1 MTAPS
6 TSPAASTSAAGHA
19 AQSNYYRP
27 GRLMRALRFGLTTSQ
42 RLWPALGVR
51 AAYRLFG
58 TPLPPKWIYRGQGPG
73 AEWRREGW
81 AFEHASVGIYHLAAQ
96 DSGAESPP
104 VVLLVHGWG
113 GHAGQMLPL
122 AQALAAAG
130 LRPVLLELPAHG
142 RSAGTLSNSAQF
154 ARAIAY
160 VAARLAADGHA
171 LRAAVAHS
179 LGANGLALAAA
190 RGLPAERLVLLAP
203 PASPREYT
211 RYFAHTFGLSEATRL
226 AMQRLFEA
234 REGVLMPQ
242 LEPAAV
248 GPRIAQPTLIVHDRE
263 DRVNRFADAE
273 AYRDAIAGARLVA
286 TQGLGHR
293 RILKEQEV
301 LAQVARF
308 LAQP

>member
-1 MTAPS
+1 MTG
-6 TSPAASTSAAGHA
+6 TSTSAAGHA
-19 AQSNYYRP
+19 APSNYYRP
-27 GRLMRALRFGLTTSQ
+27 GRLLRALRFGLTTSQ

-58 TPLPPKWIYRGQGPG
+58 TPLPPKWLYRGQGPG
-73 AEWRREGW
+73 AEWRREAW
-81 AFEHASVGIYHLAAQ
+81 AFEDASVGIYHLAAQ
-96 DSGAESPP
+96 DSGAESAP

-122 AQALAAAG
+122 AQAVAAAG

-142 RSAGTLSNSAQF
+142 RSAGTMSNSPQF

-226 AMQRLFEA
+226 AMQRRLES
-234 REGVLMPQ
+234 REGVLMAQ
-242 LEPAAV
+242 LEPGAV

-273 AYRDAIAGARLVA
+273 AYRDAIGSARLVA
-286 TQGLGHR
+286 TQGWGHR
-293 RILKEQEV
+293 RILKEAAV
-301 LAQVARF
+301 LAHVAGF
-308 LAQP
+308 VTSPAS

>member
-1 MTAPS
+1 MTS
-6 TSPAASTSAAGHA
+6 TSTPAAGHA
-19 AQSNYYRP
+19 AQSNYYKPSRT
-27 GRLMRALRFGLTTSQ
+27 MRALRFGLTTSQ

-58 TPLPPKWIYRGQGPG
+58 TPLPPKWLYRGQGPG

-81 AFEHASVGIYHLAAQ
+81 AFEDASVGIYHLAAQ
-96 DSGAESPP
+96 DSGAESAP

-122 AQALAAAG
+122 AQAVAAAG

-142 RSAGTLSNSAQF
+142 RSAGTMSNSPQF

-160 VAARLAADGHA
+160 VTARLAADGRA

-190 RGLPAERLVLLAP
+190 RGLSAERLVLLAP

-211 RYFAHTFGLSEATRL
+211 RYFAHTFGLNEATRL
-226 AMQRLFEA
+226 AMQRLFES

-248 GPRIAQPTLIVHDRE
+248 GPRIAQPTLIVHDRD

-286 TQGLGHR
+286 TQGWGHR
-293 RILKEQEV
+293 RILKEAEV
-301 LAQVARF
+301 LAQVTRF
-308 LAQP
+308 VAAD

>member
-1 MTAPS
+1 MTS
-6 TSPAASTSAAGHA
+6 TSTPAAGHA
-19 AQSNYYRP
+19 AQSNYYKPSRT
-27 GRLMRALRFGLTTSQ
+27 MRALRFGLTTSQ

-58 TPLPPKWIYRGQGPG
+58 TPLPPKWLYRGQGPG

-81 AFEHASVGIYHLAAQ
+81 AFEDASVGIYHLAAQ
-96 DSGAESPP
+96 DSGAESAP

-122 AQALAAAG
+122 AQAVAAAG

-142 RSAGTLSNSAQF
+142 RSAGTMSNSPQF

-160 VAARLAADGHA
+160 VTARLVADGHA

-211 RYFAHTFGLSEATRL
+211 RYFAHTFGLNEATRL
-226 AMQRLFEA
+226 SMQRLFES

-248 GPRIAQPTLIVHDRE
+248 GPRIAQPTLIVHDRD

-286 TQGLGHR
+286 TQGWGHR
-293 RILKEQEV
+293 RILKEAEV
-301 LAQVARF
+301 LAQVTRF
-308 LAQP
+308 VAAD

>member
-1 MTAPS
+1 MTS
-6 TSPAASTSAAGHA
+6 TTTSSAAATHA

-27 GRLMRALRFGLTTSQ
+27 SRTMRALRLGLTTSQ

-58 TPLPPKWIYRGQGPG
+58 TPLPPKWLYRGQGPG
-73 AEWRREGW
+73 AGWRREAW
-81 AFEHASVGIYHLAAQ
+81 AFEDASLGLYHLAAQ
-96 DSGAESPP
+96 DSSAESAPL
-104 VVLLVHGWG
+104 VLLVHGWG
-113 GHAGQMLPL
+113 GHAGQML
-122 AQALAAAG
+122 ALAEAVADAG

-142 RSAGTLSNSAQF
+142 RSAGTTSNSPQF
-154 ARAIAY
+154 ARAIGY

-179 LGANGLALAAA
+179 LGANALGLAAA
-190 RGLPAERLVLLAP
+190 QGLAVERLVLLAP

-226 AMQRLFEA
+226 AMQRRFEA
-234 REGVLMPQ
+234 REGVLMQQ

-248 GPRIAQPTLIVHDRE
+248 GPRIVQPTLIVHDRD

-273 AYRDAIAGARLVA
+273 AYRDAIEGAQLVA
-286 TQGLGHR
+286 TEGQGHR
-293 RILKEQEV
+293 RILKEEGV
-301 LAQVARF
+301 VRQVARF
-308 LAQP
+308 LAQA

>member
-1 MTAPS
+1 MTS
-6 TSPAASTSAAGHA
+6 TSTPAAGHA
-19 AQSNYYRP
+19 AQSNYYKPSRT
-27 GRLMRALRFGLTTSQ
+27 MRALRFGLTTSQ

-58 TPLPPKWIYRGQGPG
+58 TPLPPKWLYRGQGPG

-81 AFEHASVGIYHLAAQ
+81 AFEDASVGIYHLAAQ
-96 DSGAESPP
+96 DSGAESAP

-122 AQALAAAG
+122 AQAVAAAG

-142 RSAGTLSNSAQF
+142 RSAGTMSNSPQF

-160 VAARLAADGHA
+160 VTARLAADGHA
-171 LRAAVAHS
+171 VRAAVAHS

-211 RYFAHTFGLSEATRL
+211 RYFAHTFGLNEATRL
-226 AMQRLFEA
+226 AMQRLFES

-248 GPRIAQPTLIVHDRE
+248 GPRIAQPTLIVHDRD

-286 TQGLGHR
+286 TQGWGHR
-293 RILKEQEV
+293 RILKEAEV
-301 LAQVARF
+301 LAQVTRF
-308 LAQP
+308 VAAD

>member
-1 MTAPS
+1 MTNPS
-6 TSPAASTSAAGHA
+6 TSAGHA

-58 TPLPPKWIYRGQGPG
+58 TPLPPKWLYRGQGPG

-81 AFEHASVGIYHLAAQ
+81 AFENASVGIYHLAAQ

-122 AQALAAAG
+122 AHAVAAAG

-211 RYFAHTFGLSEATRL
+211 RYFAHTFGLSEATRV

-234 REGVLMPQ
+234 REGVLMQQ

-273 AYRDAIAGARLVA
+273 AYRDAIADARLVA
-286 TQGLGHR
+286 TQGWGHR

-301 LAQVARF
+301 LAQVTRF
-308 LAQP
+308 LVHPPMAA

>member
-1 MTAPS
+1 MTS
-6 TSPAASTSAAGHA
+6 TSTPTAGHA
-19 AQSNYYRP
+19 AQSNYYKPSRT
-27 GRLMRALRFGLTTSQ
+27 MRALRFGLTTSQ

-58 TPLPPKWIYRGQGPG
+58 TPLPPKWLYRGQGPG

-81 AFEHASVGIYHLAAQ
+81 AFEDASVGIYHLAAQ
-96 DSGAESPP
+96 DSGAESAP

-122 AQALAAAG
+122 AQAVAAAG

-142 RSAGTLSNSAQF
+142 RSAGTMSNSPQF

-160 VAARLAADGHA
+160 VTARLVADGHA

-211 RYFAHTFGLSEATRL
+211 RYFAHTFGLNEATRL
-226 AMQRLFEA
+226 SMQRLFES

-248 GPRIAQPTLIVHDRE
+248 GPRIAQPTLIVHDRD

-286 TQGLGHR
+286 TQGWGHR
-293 RILKEQEV
+293 RILKEAEV
-301 LAQVARF
+301 LAQVTRF
-308 LAQP
+308 VAAD